1 MITSNTSCGSYQGV
15 ELKYEGM
22 IVIYHLRQTP
32 LSQHEASYLS
42 RKYLVYATKPR
53 RLRPTQ
59 AVVHISQWSWNTK
72 GY

>member
-22 IVIYHLRQTP
+22 IVIYQLRLTP
-32 LSQHEASYLS
+32 QSQHGASYIS
-42 RKYLVYATKPR
+42 WEYLAYTTKPR

-59 AVVHISQWSWNTK
+59 ALVHISARS
-72 GY
+72 